1 MNDIPKRVF
10 FDTNVYIIGVADLGS
25 DEWNILLWAG
35 FDGQTSNSVE
45 VIVSE
50 ELFDQILR
58 VAKRLQ
64 NKDWGG
70 QIVASIWQNFNIHNV
85 YLEAEDLANIE
96 ALGVIPREDVGVY
109 LTASKGEA
117 QCFVSANH
125 KLIRSLVSETKEFEC
140 LTPEDFAKKYLQD

>member
-1 MNDIPKRVF
+1 MNDIPKRIF
-10 FDTNVYIIGVADLGS
+10 FDTNVYIIGVADSGS

-35 FDGQTSNSVE
+35 FGGQTSNSVE

-50 ELFDQILR
+50 
-58 VAKRLQ
+58 
-64 NKDWGG
+64 
-70 QIVASIWQNFNIHNV
+70 
-85 YLEAEDLANIE
+85 E

-117 QCFVSANH
+117 DCFVSANH

-140 LTPEDFAKKYLQD
+140 LTPEDFAKKYLRN

>member
-1 MNDIPKRVF
+1 MKDIPERIF
-10 FDTNVYIIGVADLGS
+10 FDTNVYIIGVADS
-25 DEWNILLWAG
+25 ASAEREILVWAG
-35 FDGQTSNSVE
+35 FEERKEKSVE

-70 QIVASIWQNFNIHNV
+70 QIVASIWQNFNIFNV
-85 YLEAEDLANIE
+85 YLEAEDLANME

-125 KLIRSLVSETKEFEC
+125 KLIRSLVSETNEFEC
-140 LTPEDFAKKYLQD
+140 LTPENFAKKYLRN

>member
-1 MNDIPKRVF
+1 MKELPKRIF
-10 FDTNVYIIGVADLGS
+10 FDTNVYIIGVADS
-25 DEWNILLWAG
+25 SSAEREILVWAG
-35 FDGQTSNSVE
+35 FKERKDNSVE

-50 ELFDQILR
+50 ELFDQIFR

-96 ALGVIPREDVGVY
+96 SLGVIPREDVGVY
-109 LTASKGEA
+109 LTASKGES

-140 LTPEDFAKKYLQD
+140 LTPEDFVKKYLQD

>member
-1 MNDIPKRVF
+1 MKDTPKRIF
-10 FDTNVYIIGVADLGS
+10 FDTNVYIIGVADS
-25 DEWNILLWAG
+25 ASAEREILVWAG
-35 FDGQTSNSVE
+35 FEERKEKSVE

-70 QIVASIWQNFNIHNV
+70 QIVASIWQNFNIFNV
-85 YLEAEDLANIE
+85 YLEAEDLANME

-109 LTASKGEA
+109 LTASKGKA

-125 KLIRSLVSETKEFEC
+125 KLIRSLVSETNEFEC
-140 LTPEDFAKKYLQD
+140 LTPENFAKKYLRN